1 MPLVRAACV
10 GLLLAG
16 VACGRGASS
25 EPRQPAPAIVV
36 SPPTDSP
43 VEPVSRVA
51 EPALPE
57 DAAFLD
63 DLGIAV
69 VLPPGAGRDH
79 QVKTRRH
86 VVTLAPHLIVELQF
100 VGQPAP
106 RSVAELQAAWG
117 MPGSD
122 ELGRGDPQD
131 GVRHLALAFE
141 VRIGF
146 EGMPGQTI
154 HTFKRV
160 ARVYAVLPLGAESHV
175 LCTGYIEREVASSA
189 DPDLERVR
197 SLCLSMR
204 KR

>member
-1 MPLVRAACV
+1 MFLVRAACV
-10 GLLLAG
+10 GLLFAA

-36 SPPTDSP
+36 SPPTDP
-43 VEPVSRVA
+43 AVEPVSRVA
-51 EPALPE
+51 DPALP
-57 DAAFLD
+57 DATVLD

-69 VLPPGAGRDH
+69 VLPPDAGHDH

-86 VVTLAPHLIVELQF
+86 VVTLAPHLIVELQS

-117 MPGSD
+117 VPDSD
-122 ELGRGDPQD
+122 ELGRGDLPD
-131 GVRHLALAFE
+131 GGRHIALAFE

-175 LCTGYIEREVASSA
+175 SCTGYIERDVTSNA

-197 SLCLSMR
+197 SICLSMR

>member
-1 MPLVRAACV
+1 MALVRAACV
-10 GLLLAG
+10 GLLFAA
-16 VACGRGASS
+16 VACGRRASS

-51 EPALPE
+51 EPSPPD
-57 DAAFLD
+57 DATVLD

-69 VLPPGAGRDH
+69 VLPPDAGRDH
-79 QVKTRRH
+79 QAKTRRH
-86 VVTLAPHLIVELQF
+86 VVTLGAQLIVELQF

-131 GVRHLALAFE
+131 GVRHIAVAFQ

-146 EGMPGQTI
+146 EGMPGQII

-160 ARVYAVLPLGAESHV
+160 ARVHAVLPLDAESHV
-175 LCTGYIEREVASSA
+175 SCTGYIERDVTSNA

-197 SLCLSMR
+197 SICLSMR